1 MPSRSP
7 TTTKVGGSSEEWS
20 ECPAYAI
27 TTAAGFG
34 SRAPPNA
41 AAPCEPS
48 AAAILA
54 PAELPQ
60 SE

>member
-1 MPSRSP
+1 MPSCSP
-7 TTTKVGGSSEEWS
+7 TTTNVGGSSAPKFM
-20 ECPAYAI
+20 CPVYAN

-34 SRAPPNA
+34 ISAPPNRA
-41 AAPCEPS
+41 VPWEPI

-60 SE
+60 GE

>member
-7 TTTKVGGSSEEWS
+7 TTTNVGGSSNEWS
-20 ECPAYAI
+20 QCAVYAI
-27 TTAAGFG
+27 TTTAGFG
-34 SRAPPNA
+34 SLLPPYA
-41 AAPCEPS
+41 ATPCDPI